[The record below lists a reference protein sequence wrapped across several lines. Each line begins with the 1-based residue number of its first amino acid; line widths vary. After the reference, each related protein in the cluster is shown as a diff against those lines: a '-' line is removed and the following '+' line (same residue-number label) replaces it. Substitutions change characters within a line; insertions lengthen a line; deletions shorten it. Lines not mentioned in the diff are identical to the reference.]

1 MEHLLQLFSL
11 VFGDT
16 EQMRWAFASAIGLA
30 TLLFALGMATL
41 ISGAIDPVR
50 RRIRVASGHKEGAAT
65 QSSAR
70 LADTLSPFA
79 SVILPRN
86 SKEQGRMR
94 CKLTEAGYR
103 STNALATF
111 YSVKFVLALGAFL
124 VMSMIVT
131 RIPDLT
137 KIQLLTFLM
146 AGTAVGLVAP
156 NFYLNRRLERR
167 KKAII
172 NAFPDAL
179 DLLVSCTEAGLGLN
193 AAIERVSQELTV
205 SAPVLATELYLVN
218 AEIRAGVERGQALR
232 NLSER
237 NGVED
242 IRGLVSLIN
251 QSMRFGTSIAETL
264 RVYAE
269 EFRDKR
275 MQRAEEQAAKLG
287 TKMIFPM
294 VFCMFPAFFLIAVGP
309 AVIGVIRA
317 LEGTPITGG

>member
-11 VFGDT
+11 VLGDT
-16 EQMRWAFASAIGLA
+16 EHMRWAFAGAIGLA
-30 TLLFALGMATL
+30 TILFLLGVATV
-41 ISGAIDPVR
+41 INGAIDPLR
-50 RRIRVASGHKEGAAT
+50 RRIRIASEHSGRAAT

-70 LADTLSPFA
+70 FADALSPFA

-86 SKEQGRMR
+86 TEELGRMR
-94 CKLTEAGYR
+94 RKLAEAGYR
-103 STNALATF
+103 SPNALATF
-111 YSVKFVLALGAFL
+111 YSVKFVLTIVFFA
-124 VMSMIVT
+124 VMLMIVT
-131 RIPDLT
+131 KIPDLS

-146 AGTAVGLVAP
+146 IGTAIGLVAP
-156 NFYLNRRLERR
+156 NFHLNRRQERR
-167 KKAII
+167 KKMIV

-193 AAIERVSQELTV
+193 AAIERVSQELSV
-205 SAPVLATELYLVN
+205 SAPILASELYLVN

-237 NGVED
+237 NGVDD

-275 MQRAEEQAAKLG
+275 MQRADEQAAKLG

-294 VFCMFPAFFLIAVGP
+294 VFCMFPSFFLIAAGP

-317 LEGTPITGG
+317 LEGTPPAGG